1 MLGLGRGLVDYDIPR
16 RDYLV
21 FSSFTQT
28 DTNDENLSLYFAVV
42 GDTLA
47 LFQSRPGYSTTAGT
61 IIDGVTCEVTATNN
75 TTGTTGT
82 ATFQVFRKFSSI
94 MEAWHFLA
102 PATSSFTVSGYE
114 LIDLTS
120 DFSADLSANAD
131 PNSYSFSAV
140 LKFQGDGIWDDAAP
154 ITLTSIGIDQA

>member
-1 MLGLGRGLVDYDIPR
+1 MLGLGRGLVGFDIPP

-21 FSSFTQT
+21 INSLQQT
-28 DTNDENLSLYFAVV
+28 DTDDENLALIITVV

-47 LFQSRPGYSTTAGT
+47 LFKSRPGYSITAGT
-61 IIDGVTCEVTATNN
+61 IIDGVTCEVTATNS
-75 TTGTTGT
+75 TTSTTGT
-82 ATFQVFRKFSSI
+82 ATFQVFRHNSAL
-94 MEAWHFLA
+94 EAWYFLA
-102 PATSSFTVSGYE
+102 PATSSFTVSNYE

-131 PNSYSFSAV
+131 PNSYDFSMV
-140 LKFQGDGIWDDAAP
+140 LKFEGDGIWDDSAP